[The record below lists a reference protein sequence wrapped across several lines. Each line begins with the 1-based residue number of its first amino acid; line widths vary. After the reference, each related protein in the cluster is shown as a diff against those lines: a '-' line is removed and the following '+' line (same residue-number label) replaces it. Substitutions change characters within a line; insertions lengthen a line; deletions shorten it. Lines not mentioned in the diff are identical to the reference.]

1 MKVDKYFRQCVGIDV
16 AKDTFMACL
25 SMLDIATDEGRSS
38 QTVEFANNKHG
49 FNQLV
54 KWSRKEAVREAKLTF
69 LMEVTGVYHE
79 NWRIISKSSDFRC
92 TWSYQAGPGNMPS
105 TRG

>member
-25 SMLDIATDEGRSS
+25 SMLDIATDEGKSS

-54 KWSRKEAVREAKLTF
+54 K
-69 LMEVTGVYHE
+69 
-79 NWRIISKSSDFRC
+79 
-92 TWSYQAGPGNMPS
+92 
-105 TRG
+105 